1 MSERVRRNWGLLKIL
16 VKAGPRQR
24 KAILCNANN
33 DLVGA
38 IAEIAL
44 NTLKG
49 NLPLKPSQYRS
60 LKRKKG
66 VIKKLSD
73 RKVSLKKKKQI
84 ILQSG
89 GFIGPLLGTAIPLL
103 TSLLAG

>member
-1 MSERVRRNWGLLKIL
+1 MSERVRRNWGVLKIL
-16 VKAGPRQR
+16 VKAGPKQR

-49 NLPLKPSQYRS
+49 NLPLKPSQYQN
-60 LKRKKG
+60 LKRKKDC
-66 VIKKLSD
+66 IKKLSD
-73 RKVSLKKKKQI
+73 RKLSLKKKKQV

-89 GFIGPLLGTAIPLL
+89 GFIGPLLGAAIPLL
-103 TSLLAG
+103 TNLLVR

>member
-1 MSERVRRNWGLLKIL
+1 MSERVLRNLAVLKIL
-16 VKAGPRQR
+16 VRAGPKQR
-24 KAILCNANN
+24 KAILCKANN

-49 NLPLKPSQYRS
+49 NLPLKPSQYRT

-73 RKVSLKKKKQI
+73 RKVSLKKKKQVI
-84 ILQSG
+84 RQSG
-89 GFIGPLLGTAIPLL
+89 GFVGSLLGAAIPLL
-103 TSLLAG
+103 ANLIAG